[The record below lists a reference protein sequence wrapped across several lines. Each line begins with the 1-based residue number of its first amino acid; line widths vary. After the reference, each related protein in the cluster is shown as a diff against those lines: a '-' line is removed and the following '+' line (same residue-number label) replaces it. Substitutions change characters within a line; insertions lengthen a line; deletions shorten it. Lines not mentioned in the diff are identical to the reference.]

1 MDQYS
6 ELREALNKLCQDV
19 VEEHNKQYPTLAG
32 SLEMTYSKGQKFI
45 KVIREGDSQRSVWG
59 FINLSHPD
67 FRFGDILMSK
77 SWKGPALNKARGNI
91 LDGYEIRGMRIYG
104 PDYLI

>member
-6 ELREALNKLCQDV
+6 KLEKSIDKLCQDV
-19 VEEHNKQYPTLAG
+19 VEAHNKQYPILAG
-32 SLEMTYSKGQKFI
+32 SIEMTYSKGQKFI
-45 KVIREGDSQRSVWG
+45 KLIRKDENQRCVWG

-67 FRFGDILMSK
+67 FRFGDILMAK
-77 SWKGPALNKARGNI
+77 SWNGPALNKARGNI
-91 LDGYEIRGMRIYG
+91 LDGYEIRGMRLYG